1 MALKSSKIILALLS
15 DGVPRSFREI
25 VRESGLSERV
35 VEGALRRL
43 CLKGLVL
50 RTEEPIRKRNRVFKG
65 RAGIRSNLRSYHLYV
80 LKPKDKDSIEIKGL
94 KFVKVEKRKDKGVSK
109 AKLILKFLEDNKDQA
124 FYSKEIAEA
133 LRDKGVSPQDVMSN
147 VRRFEK
153 KGLVY
158 VRGYNTH
165 GRQTPFRDGYL
176 ITWID
181 QNKPR
186 DHALAEAIER
196 TEKALSKRED
206 SMPILRRVRQI
217 RDLLIEATE
226 LKDIVSFD
234 YIKNRLDCSDY
245 EAQQAIERAM
255 QLYPDIKEVRVF
267 NIFRYYYL
275 DSMAE
280 EELRKAIRR
289 KEEYIRVVKSREN
302 RIGHNWEACVE
313 FFIDNFTVG
322 AKFWTQEHRSK
333 MDPRRITIHLI
344 KPVRGRK
351 MNAEVDRVWE
361 VTPGPLLK
369 PTIYV
374 LECKYGLIR
383 KEDIDDFFEVL
394 RWSKEFGV
402 DTPEGRRVKQGVIG
416 VFAGKAFNPK
426 EKIRLKDER
435 LVSLPEYA
443 ARMNIQLLKAS
454 DFNQKLREKGC
465 PLSVTVQKICKIAR
479 DEVEVREILQD
490 IWQNPKKAQE
500 TLEKVARK
508 NEEIFELEKY
518 LAAKEARR
526 VHLLEQKRLL
536 KSVY

>member
-80 LKPKDKDSIEIKGL
+80 LKPKDKDSIEIEGL
-94 KFVKVEKRKDKGVSK
+94 KFVKVEKRKNKSVSK
-109 AKLILKFLEDNKDQA
+109 ARLILKFLEDNKDQA

-234 YIKNRLDCSDY
+234 YIKNRLDCSEY

-255 QLYPDIKEVRVF
+255 QLYLDIKEVKVF

-344 KPVRGRK
+344 KPVKGRK

-426 EKIRLKDER
+426 ERVRLKDETFI
-435 LVSLPEYA
+435 SLPEYA
-443 ARMNIQLLKAS
+443 ARMNIQLLKAP
-454 DFNQKLREKGC
+454 DFNQRLYERGC
-465 PLSVTVQKICKIAR
+465 SRRITVQKICKYAR
-479 DEVEVREILQD
+479 GEDQVRNVLSY
-490 IWQNPKKAQE
+490 IWEKPKKAE
-500 TLEKVARK
+500 EVLRKIIEENKDLYKFEEMLEKS
-508 NEEIFELEKY
+508 NSSL
-518 LAAKEARR
+518 
-526 VHLLEQKRLL
+526 
-536 KSVY
+536 STS

>member
-43 CLKGLVL
+43 CLKGLIL

-80 LKPKDKDSIEIKGL
+80 LKPKDKDSIEIEGL
-94 KFVKVEKRKDKGVSK
+94 KFVKVEKRKNKSVSK
-109 AKLILKFLEDNKDQA
+109 ARLILKFLEDNKDQA

-133 LRDKGVSPQDVMSN
+133 LRDKGVLPQDVMSN

-255 QLYPDIKEVRVF
+255 QLYPDIKEVKVF

-454 DFNQKLREKGC
+454 DFNQKLKERGC
-465 PLSVTVQKICKIAR
+465 PPSVTVQRICKVAR
-479 DEVEVREILQD
+479 DETETREILQKIWSKPNIAID
-490 IWQNPKKAQE
+490 ILSQ
-500 TLEKVARK
+500 TVEKNRD
-508 NEEIFELEKY
+508 IFEFEKEI
-518 LAAKEARR
+518 KTI
-526 VHLLEQKRLL
+526 K
-536 KSVY
+536 

>member
-50 RTEEPIRKRNRVFKG
+50 RTEEPIRKRNKVFKG

-80 LKPKDKDSIEIKGL
+80 LKPKDKDSIEIEGL
-94 KFVKVEKRKDKGVSK
+94 KFVKVEKRKNKSVSK
-109 AKLILKFLEDNKDQA
+109 ARLILKFLEDNKDQA

-234 YIKNRLDCSDY
+234 YIKNRLDCSEY

-255 QLYPDIKEVRVF
+255 QLYPDIKEVKVF

-322 AKFWTQEHRSK
+322 AKFWIQQHRSK

-361 VTPGPLLK
+361 VAPGPLLK

-416 VFAGKAFNPK
+416 IFAGKAFNPK
-426 EKIRLKDER
+426 EKIRLKDETF
-435 LVSLPEYA
+435 VSLPQYA

-454 DFNQKLREKGC
+454 DFNQKLRERGC
-465 PLSVTVQKICKIAR
+465 SPNVTVQRICKAAK
-479 DEVEVREILQD
+479 DEKEVREILKR
-490 IWQNPKKAQE
+490 IWASPEKAE
-500 TLEKVARK
+500 EMLTKVLEKNK
-508 NEEIFELEKY
+508 QIYEFERY
-518 LAAKEARR
+518 LTNI
-526 VHLLEQKRLL
+526 Q
-536 KSVY
+536 

>member
-1 MALKSSKIILALLS
+1 MRSTSSKVILALLS
-15 DGVPRSFREI
+15 DGKPRSFREI
-25 VRESGLSERV
+25 VRESGLSKRV
-35 VEGALRRL
+35 VEGALRRF
-43 CLKGLVL
+43 CLKGRVL
-50 RTEEPIRKRNRVFKG
+50 RSERPVREVDRVFRG
-65 RAGIRSNLRSYHLYV
+65 RAGTSLHLRSYYLYILNPGDRDAV
-80 LKPKDKDSIEIKGL
+80 EIEGL
-94 KFVKVEKRKDKGVSK
+94 RFVRVEKRKEKVESK
-109 AKLILKFLEDNKDQA
+109 AKLIMKFLEENKDQA
-124 FYSKEIAEA
+124 FYSKEIVEA
-133 LRDKGVSPQDVMSN
+133 LKHRGVRPRDVMTN
-147 VRRFEK
+147 VRRFEE

-158 VRGYNTH
+158 VRGYNAY
-165 GRQTPFRDGYL
+165 GRQTPFKDGYL

-181 QNKPR
+181 QQKPR
-186 DHALAEAIER
+186 DKALAEAIER
-196 TEKALSKRED
+196 TEKKLSETGE

-217 RDLLIEATE
+217 RDLLIEASK
-226 LKDIVSFD
+226 LKDIIDFE
-234 YIKNRLDCSDY
+234 YIRSRLNCSEY

-255 QLYPDIKEVRVF
+255 QLYPDIKEAKVF

-275 DSMAE
+275 DSIAE

-289 KEEYIRVVKSREN
+289 KEQYIRVVKSRAN

-322 AKFWTQEHRSK
+322 AKFWTQQHRSK

-426 EKIRLKDER
+426 EKIRLKDETFMR
-435 LVSLPEYA
+435 LPQYA

-454 DFNQKLREKGC
+454 DFNQKLKERGC
-465 PLSVTVQKICKIAR
+465 PASITVQRICKAAK
-479 DEVEVREILQD
+479 DEKEIREILKR
-490 IWQNPKKAQE
+490 IWASPEKAGE
-500 TLEKVARK
+500 ILAKVLEKNK
-508 NEEIFELEKY
+508 QIYEFERY
-518 LAAKEARR
+518 LTNI
-526 VHLLEQKRLL
+526 Q
-536 KSVY
+536 